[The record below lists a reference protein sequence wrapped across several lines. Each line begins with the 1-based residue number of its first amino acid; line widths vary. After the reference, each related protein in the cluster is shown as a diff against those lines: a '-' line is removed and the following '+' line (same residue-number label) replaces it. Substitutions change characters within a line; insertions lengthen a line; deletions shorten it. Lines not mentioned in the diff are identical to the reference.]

1 MEKTKK
7 NKDNIQINIWIK
19 QERNKD
25 NIINGNG

>member
-7 NKDNIQINIWIK
+7 NKDNIHINIWIK